1 MADLGVLDVLVIGG
15 GMGGCIVATR
25 LAEHGVHPETG
36 EPLRIAILER
46 GPYFKGDRDP
56 RPGYGVPFRRK
67 LFTSVA
73 QDSREN
79 TRYTMASGFTQ
90 DEVDRGISQRHVN
103 TRRGDASAIGGDHS
117 TGIAIPKCLLTW
129 TMALTPK
136 RQASTGPLKSCA
148 PQARKSRGCLIFT
161 VVLSP
166 FSTLATFC
174 FGILQRLLDTV

>member
-90 DEVDRGISQRHVN
+90 DEVDRGISQRYVN
-103 TRRGDASAIGGDHS
+103 TRRGDASAIGGGSLHWNCNTQVPFDLDYGAYAEE
-117 TGIAIPKCLLTW
+117 TGVDWTAEKLRPASQEIQRLFNIHGRPESLLN
-129 TMALTPK
+129 P
-136 RQASTGPLKSCA
+136 
-148 PQARKSRGCLIFT
+148 
-161 VVLSP
+161 
-166 FSTLATFC
+166 ATFC
-174 FGILQRLLDTV
+174 FGISQRLLDTV